1 MSGTV
6 TGMWWNSLKKTK
18 IIIFLKDIHLLYK
31 VRISMLLI
39 YQQLMSETA
48 EETVKIKISDHE
60 VNL

>member
-1 MSGTV
+1 MEFT
-6 TGMWWNSLKKTK
+6 KETK
-18 IIIFLKDIHLLYK
+18 IIIFLKDVHLLYK

>member
-1 MSGTV
+1 MEF
-6 TGMWWNSLKKTK
+6 TK
-18 IIIFLKDIHLLYK
+18 ENQNNIFLKDVHLLYK